1 MSAFAAV
8 MFTISSIR
16 PANITSFNMASLHHW
31 WPVLPRL
38 PLKRCEL
45 RHSQSR
51 PMQEVDK
58 TGTGSG
64 LPKSPD
70 SLAILAAIRCA
81 CSRLLIG

>member
-8 MFTISSIR
+8 MITISSIR
-16 PANITSFNMASLHHW
+16 PANITSFNMASLQ
-31 WPVLPRL
+31 PVLPRL